1 MFTHLHVHS
10 EYSLLDGMCRI
21 SELPKKAKELGQT
34 AIALTDHGVM
44 YGAVD
49 FYKACKAEGIKPI
62 IGCEIYTSKNMYNK
76 QGREDNDTNHLV
88 LLCRNKEGYNNL
100 IQIVSEGWVDGF
112 YYKPRVDRH
121 VLGKYKGGLIAL
133 SACLAGEIP
142 RALTAGDMAAAKESV
157 EFFKSVFDEFYIEL
171 QDHGIE
177 EQKRLNPLLLKLAK
191 ETGTPIVVTNDA
203 HYLTKADAKYQDVLL
218 CIQTGKQLSEP
229 NRMKFATE
237 EFYLKSEDEMR
248 TLFPNIPEAFENTVK
263 IAEKCNFEFE
273 FGERHL
279 PHYDVPEGYTAEE
292 YLRHLCDEGLKE
304 RYGDGAGE
312 HRERL
317 EYELGVI
324 SSMGFV
330 DYFLIVWDFINYAK
344 KNGIPVGPGR
354 GSGCG
359 SIAAYCLH
367 ITDVEP
373 TQYNLIFERFLNPE
387 RVSMPDFDVDFCP
400 RRRGEVIDY
409 VINKYKPENVSQ
421 IGTFGTMKARGAIR
435 DCGRVLGVAYG
446 DVDKISKMVPMR
458 LGMTLELALK
468 ENPKLKE
475 AYDTDPTV
483 KNIIDTALS
492 IEGLPRNIGTHAAGV
507 VIAGRP
513 VSTYVPIQ
521 RSDNIISTQ
530 YTKDTVEELGLLKMD
545 FLGLRNLT
553 IIDDCVKILEAQGI
567 NIDLNKIDYDVPEV
581 YAMISEGDTDGVFQ
595 LESGGM
601 RRFMRQLK
609 PENLEDIIAGIALY
623 RPGPMDFIPT
633 YVAAK
638 GDRSK
643 VSYKHPKL
651 EPILEATYGCI
662 VYQEQ
667 VMQIVQALAGFSMG
681 RADEVRRAMS
691 KKKAKDMEK
700 ARKSFIYGELNDDG
714 SVRVPGCIRNGI
726 DEKTAIS
733 IYDDMDAFAKYAF
746 NKSHAA
752 AYAVVGYQTAY
763 LKCLYPEAFMAAL
776 ITSVM
781 GDNNKVATYI
791 NNCKQR
797 GINILPP
804 DINKSDS
811 SFTIEDGAIRFG
823 LTTIKN
829 VGENFVRACIEERK
843 RGGDFASLRDFA
855 NRMVGPELNK
865 RGVEGLIKS
874 GAFDCV
880 PGSRLQK
887 LAIYE
892 QTLSS
897 ASRNARD
904 NIAGQMSFF
913 SLDSSDESENLADDF
928 PIVPDRPGR
937 ELLDM
942 EREATG
948 IYISGHPLDEY
959 REAVSAMGLPE
970 IARVLSAGEEESD
983 FSDGD
988 TVSVAGIIST
998 VKEKITKN
1006 STIMAY
1012 ISIEDFT
1019 GSMEVIVFPK
1029 LYANMGETIRENNL
1043 VVLTG
1048 RLDVKEEEAPKLILD
1063 SAAPL
1068 TSGASAAGSAAP
1080 KVSAVPSGAY
1090 LEIDL
1095 RDDELPLLDSMR
1107 SVIFKNNGETP
1118 IVINCSYGH
1127 IIVSDKCRCTPSQ
1140 ELFLTINS
1148 IIGRECTMMK

>member
-1 MFTHLHVHS
+1 MFAHLHVHS
-10 EYSLLDGMCRI
+10 EYSLLDGMCRV

-34 AIALTDHGVM
+34 AVALTDHGVM

-62 IGCEIYTSKNMYNK
+62 IGCEIYTAKDMYNK
-76 QGREDNDTNHLV
+76 QGREDNGINHLV
-88 LLCRNKEGYNNL
+88 LLCKNREGYNNL
-100 IQIVSEGWVDGF
+100 IQIVSAGWVDGF
-112 YYKPRVDRH
+112 YYKPRVDRRI
-121 VLGKYKGGLIAL
+121 LEKYRGGLIAL

-142 RALTAGDMAAAKESV
+142 RELSAGNEAAAKESV

-171 QDHGIE
+171 QDHGID
-177 EQKRLNPLLLKLAK
+177 EQKRLNPLLLKLAR
-191 ETGTPIVVTNDA
+191 ETDTPLVVTNDA
-203 HYLTKADAKYQDVLL
+203 HYLTKADAKNQDVLL
-218 CIQTGKQLSEP
+218 CIQTGKQLDDP
-229 NRMKFATE
+229 DRMRFATE

-248 TLFPNIPEAFENTVK
+248 ALFPNLPEAFDNTAK
-263 IAEKCNFEFE
+263 IAEKCSFEFE

-279 PHYDVPEGYTAEE
+279 PHYDVPDGLTAEQ
-292 YLRHLCDEGLKE
+292 YLRKLCDEGLKE
-304 RYGDGAGE
+304 RYGDLAE
-312 HRERL
+312 THRERL

-373 TQYNLIFERFLNPE
+373 TRYNLIFERFLNPE

-409 VINKYKPENVSQ
+409 VIKKYKPENVCQ

-435 DCGRVLGVAYG
+435 DCARVLGVPYG
-446 DVDKISKMVPMR
+446 DADKISKMVPMK
-458 LGMTLELALK
+458 LGMTLEFALE

-475 AYDTDPTV
+475 AYASDPTV
-483 KNIIDTALS
+483 KKVIDTALA

-507 VIAGRP
+507 VIAGHP
-513 VSTYVPIQ
+513 VSTYLPVQ

-553 IIDDCVKILEAQGI
+553 IIDDCVKILAAQGI
-567 NIDLNKIDYDVPEV
+567 NIDLNKIDYAVPEV
-581 YAMISEGDTDGVFQ
+581 YRMISEGDTDGVFQ

-601 RRFMRQLK
+601 RRFMRQLC

-638 GDRSK
+638 NDRSK
-643 VSYKHPKL
+643 VRYKHPSL

-667 VMQIVQALAGFSMG
+667 VMQIVQRLAGFSMG

-700 ARKSFIYGELNDDG
+700 ARRSFIYGELNDDG

-781 GDNNKVATYI
+781 GDNSKVATYI
-791 NNCKQR
+791 NNCTQR

-811 SFTIEDGAIRFG
+811 GFTIEGGAIRFG

-829 VGENFVRACIEERK
+829 VGESFVRACIEERE
-843 RGGDFASLRDFA
+843 RGGPFLSLRDFA
-855 NRMVGPELNK
+855 NRMAGGDLNK

-874 GAFDCV
+874 GAFDSL
-880 PGSRLQK
+880 PGTRWQK
-887 LAIYE
+887 LAVYE

-897 ASRNARD
+897 ASRNVRD
-904 NIAGQMSFF
+904 NIAGQVSFF
-913 SLDSSDESENLADDF
+913 AMDGGEESAADDF
-928 PIVPDRPGR
+928 PEVPERDRR

-948 IYISGHPLDEY
+948 IYISGHPLDDY
-959 REAVSAMGLPE
+959 RAAMSSMGLPE
-970 IARVLSAGEEESD
+970 ISRVLAANDED
-983 FSDGD
+983 ADIHDGD
-988 TVSVAGIIST
+988 RVSVAAVILS
-998 VKEKITKN
+998 VREKITRSN
-1006 STIMAY
+1006 TVMAY
-1012 ISIEDFT
+1012 VEAEDFT
-1019 GSMEVIVFPK
+1019 GSIEVIVFPK
-1029 LYANMGETIRENNL
+1029 LYASLGELIGENKL

-1048 RLDVKEEEAPKLILD
+1048 RVDVKDEEAPKLVLEA
-1063 SAAPL
+1063 AAPL
-1068 TSGASAAGSAAP
+1068 ASGASAASAQA
-1080 KVSAVPSGAY
+1080 SAGRHI
-1090 LEIDL
+1090 EIELTDG
-1095 RDDELPLLDSMR
+1095 ELPLLDRMR
-1107 SVIFKNNGETP
+1107 SVIFRHRGDVP
-1118 IVINCSYGH
+1118 IVINCSYGK
-1127 IIVSDKCRCTPSQ
+1127 INVSEKCACAPSE
-1140 ELFLTINS
+1140 ELFSTING
-1148 IIGRECTMMK
+1148 IVGRKCTTMK

>member
-1 MFTHLHVHS
+1 MAFTHLHVHS

-21 SELPKKAKELGQT
+21 NELPRKVKELGQT

-62 IGCEIYTSKNMYNK
+62 IGCEIYTSRDMYDK
-76 QGREDNDTNHLV
+76 RGREGNGINHLV
-88 LLCRNKEGYNNL
+88 LLCRNEEGYNNL
-100 IQIVSEGWVDGF
+100 IQIVSAGWVDGF

-121 VLGKYKGGLIAL
+121 ILEKYKGGLIAL

-142 RALTAGDMAAAKESV
+142 RALLSGDEDGAKEV
-157 EFFKSVFDEFYIEL
+157 VKYYKSVFDEFYIEL

-191 ETGTPIVVTNDA
+191 ETDTPVVVTNDA
-203 HYLTKADAKYQDVLL
+203 HYLTKADAKNQDVLL
-218 CIQTGKQLSEP
+218 CIQTGKRLDEP
-229 NRMKFATE
+229 DRMRFATE

-248 TLFPNIPEAFENTVK
+248 AVFPNLPEAFENTAK
-263 IAEKCNFEFE
+263 IAEKCNFEFK

-279 PHYDVPEGYTAEE
+279 PEYAVPEGYTAPE
-292 YLRHLCDEGLKE
+292 YLRYLSEKGLKE
-304 RYGDGAGE
+304 RYGDKAE
-312 HRERL
+312 QYRERM

-324 SSMGFV
+324 ESMGFV

-344 KNGIPVGPGR
+344 KQGIPVGPGR
-354 GSGCG
+354 GSGAG
-359 SIAAYCLH
+359 SIVAYNIH

-373 TQYNLIFERFLNPE
+373 MQYNLIFERFLNPE

-409 VINKYKPENVSQ
+409 VIKKYKPENVSQ

-435 DCGRVLGVAYG
+435 DCGRVLGVPYS
-446 DVDKISKMVPMR
+446 DVDVISKMVPMK

-468 ENPKLKE
+468 ENPKLK
-475 AYDTDPTV
+475 ASYDENPTV
-483 KNIIDTALS
+483 RNIIDTALS

-513 VSTYVPIQ
+513 VSAYVPLQ

-553 IIDDCVKILEAQGI
+553 IIDDCVHILREQGI
-567 NIDLNKIDYDVPEV
+567 NIDLNKIDYNVPEV
-581 YAMISEGDTDGVFQ
+581 YSMISEGDCDGVFQ

-601 RRFMRQLK
+601 RSFMRRLR
-609 PENLEDIIAGIALY
+609 PENIEDIIAGIALY

-633 YVAAK
+633 YIEAK
-638 GDRSK
+638 ADPAK
-643 VSYKHPKL
+643 VKYKHPKL
-651 EPILEATYGCI
+651 EPILEMTYGCI

-667 VMQIVQALAGFSMG
+667 VMQIVQQLAGFSMG

-691 KKKAKDMEK
+691 KKKAKEMEK

-726 DEKTAIS
+726 DERTAIS

-746 NKSHAA
+746 NKSHSAC
-752 AYAVVGYQTAY
+752 YAVVAYQTAY

-791 NNCKQR
+791 NNCTQK
-797 GINILPP
+797 GIKILPP
-804 DINKSDS
+804 DINKSSS
-811 SFTIEDGAIRFG
+811 SFTIEGNSIRFG

-829 VGENFVRACIEERK
+829 VGENFVKACIDERT
-843 RGGDFASLRDFA
+843 RNGDFVSLRDFA
-855 NRMVGPELNK
+855 GRMVGGDLNK

-874 GAFDCV
+874 GAFDGL
-880 PGSRLQK
+880 PGTRWQK

-897 ASRNARD
+897 ASRNAKE
-904 NIAGQMSFF
+904 NIVGQISFF
-913 SLDSSDESENLADDF
+913 SMDEEENLADEF
-928 PIVPDRPGR
+928 PDIPERNRR

-959 REAVSAMGLPE
+959 RDAMNSMGLPG
-970 IARVLSAGEEESD
+970 IAQVISAGSEEESD
-983 FSDGD
+983 ISDGD
-988 TVSVAGIIST
+988 IVTVAGIVSSL
-998 VKEKITKN
+998 KEKVTRSN
-1006 STIMAY
+1006 TVMAFLE
-1012 ISIEDFT
+1012 IEDFT
-1019 GSMEVIVFPK
+1019 GSIEVLVFPK
-1029 LYANMGETIRENNL
+1029 MYSNFSEIIRENNI
-1043 VVLTG
+1043 VIVTG
-1048 RLDVKEEEAPKLILD
+1048 RVDVKDEESAKLIMD
-1063 SAAPL
+1063 TAAPFSSNVRPRAFKP
-1068 TSGASAAGSAAP
+1068 TASGKGL
-1080 KVSAVPSGAY
+1080 VIT
-1090 LEIDL
+1090 LQDN
-1095 RDDELPLLDSMR
+1095 ELPLIDKLR
-1107 SVIFKNNGETP
+1107 SAVFKNKGDIP
-1118 IVINCSYGH
+1118 ITINCRYGS
-1127 IIVSDKCRCTPSQ
+1127 IAVSPKCNCNPSENLISTIDSIVGRKCTS
-1140 ELFLTINS
+1140 IN
-1148 IIGRECTMMK
+1148 